1 MDGLAVGRRP
11 DHQDPRQYKA
21 RHDHPKPV
29 KFIFRRNLHCSPP
42 SLCSFLQPKT
52 LPHWQSGVRI
62 ETCPA
67 RQLTGE
73 HECAEG
79 YYSERSLLR
88 TPVEDLQYKNAFTL
102 TIRALSVI
110 AY

>member
-42 SLCSFLQPKT
+42 SRFLLATET

-62 ETCPA
+62 ETCHA
-67 RQLTGE
+67 RQITGE
-73 HECAEG
+73 HECAED
-79 YYSERSLLR
+79 YYGERPVLR
-88 TPVEDLQYKNAFTL
+88 TPVEDVQCKNAFT
-102 TIRALSVI
+102 
-110 AY
+110 